1 LARERRL
8 LIVSDD
14 GGTSAPVISVSVLA
28 LVVECNRT
36 ENKGRLYAAVLRLV
50 HCTAE
55 NAATTRKI
63 SPPRF
68 EVPMAAA
75 DNIMTA
81 VFFARGILT
90 FDQMID
96 CQSGIKTRKRRD

>member
-1 LARERRL
+1 M
-8 LIVSDD
+8 SDD
-14 GGTSAPVISVSVLA
+14 GGTSAPVISVLA

-55 NAATTRKI
+55 NAETMRKI

-68 EVPMAAA
+68 EMPVAAA
-75 DNIMTA
+75 DNIMMA

-90 FDQMID
+90 FDQID
-96 CQSGIKTRKRRD
+96 ATEDDERR